1 MNNAILLESGEFYSY
16 VNPEQNKWTIEDIA
30 LSLSNLCRY
39 SGQVGK
45 FYSIAQHSYLVSYAV
60 DQKYALDGLL
70 HDGVEA
76 FMVDVPTPLKQL
88 LPDYKELEAKHEAE
102 MFKRFGL
109 EYPMN
114 AAVHKAD
121 RELLCAEV
129 RDMKQPHQ
137 HWAFASAD
145 VTHIPHI
152 VPWTPYMAN
161 KMFLKRYY
169 ELTKEKKNG

>member
-1 MNNAILLESGEFYSY
+1 MQNAILLESGEFYSY
-16 VNPEQNKWTIEDIA
+16 VNPEQNKWTIGDIA

-39 SGQVGK
+39 SGQVAK

-76 FMVDVPTPLKQL
+76 FMVDVPTPLKSL
-88 LPDYKELEAKHEAE
+88 LPDYKVLEAKHEAE
-102 MFKRFGL
+102 MFGRFGL
-109 EYPMN
+109 QYPMN
-114 AAVHKAD
+114 EAVHKAD

-129 RDMKQPHQ
+129 RDMKAAHPH
-137 HWAFASAD
+137 WDNWKLD
-145 VTHIPHI
+145 VGHIPHI

>member
-1 MNNAILLESGEFYSY
+1 MQNAILLESGKFYSY
-16 VNPEQNKWTIEDIA
+16 LNPEQNKWDIEDIA

-45 FYSIAQHSYLVSYAV
+45 FYSIAQHCYLVSYAV

-76 FMVDVPTPLKQL
+76 FMVDIPTPLKVL
-88 LPDYKELEAKHEAE
+88 LPDYKALEAKHEAE
-102 MFKRFGL
+102 MFRRFGL

-114 AAVHKAD
+114 PAVHKAD

-129 RDMKQPHQ
+129 RDMKTPHP
-137 HWAFASAD
+137 HWDFANAD
-145 VTHIPHI
+145 VSHVPHI
-152 VPWTPYMAN
+152 DPWTPYMAR

-169 ELTKEKKNG
+169 QLTGEKK